1 MNTFDLQIQSTA
13 SDGKHTPRDLVVMA
27 KRDGVGII
35 SITDHDTVAGIS
47 EALESG
53 NELKVRVIP
62 GIEISVEEHGAHILG
77 YGIDHTRKQL
87 QEFTARFKEERSARA
102 KKILENL
109 KKNESFFIEWEDVLR
124 EVGSAAAITSPH
136 LVYAVMKRQENQ
148 EKLSRDGVASKQDF
162 YKRYL
167 AEGGPNDV
175 KREHFSARQAIEL
188 IHAIGGAA
196 VWSHPAVHFER
207 NYDGL
212 EKFLVELVERKID
225 GVEIFS
231 PSHTED
237 DMEFLEGLARKYHLL
252 RTAGSDFH
260 ATEPPSEPNE
270 RGLKS
275 AVRVGDYETFGFSTE
290 DIVPKLDENIAR
302 WRAQAG

>member
-13 SDGKHTPRDLVVMA
+13 SDGKHSPRECVQMA
-27 KRDGVGII
+27 KDQGLQVIA
-35 SITDHDTVAGIS
+35 ITDHDTVAGVV
-47 EALESG
+47 EALG
-53 NELKVRVIP
+53 TGRELGVRVIA
-62 GIEISVEEHGAHILG
+62 GIEISVEEHGVHILG
-77 YGIDHTRKQL
+77 YGIDHQNPLLGKV
-87 QEFTARFKEERSARA
+87 TAQWKEERVSRL
-102 KKILENL
+102 KEIMKNL
-109 KKNESFFIEWEDVLR
+109 KANDGFSVEWQDVLA
-124 EVGSAAAITSPH
+124 EAGGASVLTSPH
-136 LVYAVMKRQENQ
+136 LVYAVMKKPENK
-148 EKLSRDGVASKQDF
+148 EKLARDEVESKQDF
-162 YKRYL
+162 YKKYL
-167 AEGGPNDV
+167 APGGPNDE

-196 VWSHPAVHFER
+196 IWSHPAVHFER

-212 EKFLVELVERKID
+212 EKFLTELVGWKID

-237 DMEFLEGLARKYHLL
+237 DIEFLEGLARKYHLL

-275 AVRVGDYETFGFSTE
+275 AVKIGDYETFGFFTE
-290 DIVPKLDENIAR
+290 DIVPKLDRAIAH

>member
-13 SDGKHTPRDLVVMA
+13 SDGKHTPRDLVEMA
-27 KRDGVGII
+27 KRGGVGII
-35 SITDHDTVAGIS
+35 SITDHDTVAGVS
-47 EALESG
+47 EALELG

-77 YGIDHTRKQL
+77 YGIDHTNKQL
-87 QEFTARFKEERSARA
+87 QEFAARFKEERSTRA
-102 KKILENL
+102 KNILENL
-109 KKNESFFIEWEDVLR
+109 KKNEGFFIEWEDVLR
-124 EVGSAAAITSPH
+124 EVGNAAAITSPH

-148 EKLSRDGVASKQDF
+148 EKLSRDGVRSKQDF
-162 YKRYL
+162 YERYL
-167 AEGGPNDV
+167 AEGGPNEV

-188 IHAIGGAA
+188 IHGLGGAA

-212 EKFLVELVERKID
+212 EKFLTELTEWKID

-237 DMEFLEGLARKYHLL
+237 DMEFLEGLAQKYHLL

-260 ATEPPSEPNE
+260 AAEPPSEPNE
-270 RGLKS
+270 RGLRS
-275 AVRVGDYETFGFSTE
+275 AVKIGDYETFGFST
-290 DIVPKLDENIAR
+290 DAIVPKLDLAIAH
-302 WRAQAG
+302 WRAQVG